1 MSHDNKTVKV
11 IDKAGPTGFI
21 FFLAYIGAAIYFVE
35 KASSGFFDVVLALL
49 QAIVWP
55 VYVVYHV
62 LQSIGA

>member
-1 MSHDNKTVKV
+1 MAHDNKTVKV
-11 IDKAGPTGFI
+11 IDKAGPIGFM

-55 VYVVYHV
+55 VYVIYHV